1 MLLDSEVA
9 QRLFFSWN
17 IFQEIVDA
25 ATGIIL
31 KPVEGAKN
39 EGFGGFFKGTG
50 ITLLKKSVI

>member
-1 MLLDSEVA
+1 MA

-25 ATGIIL
+25 ATGIIR
-31 KPVEGAKN
+31 KPVEGARN